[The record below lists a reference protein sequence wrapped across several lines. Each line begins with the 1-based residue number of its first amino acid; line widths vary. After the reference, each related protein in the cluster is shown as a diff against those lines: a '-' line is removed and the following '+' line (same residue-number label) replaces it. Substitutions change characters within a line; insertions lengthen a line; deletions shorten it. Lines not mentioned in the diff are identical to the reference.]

1 MDSWMNNPTLNGNQ
15 AVAPW
20 TQSGQRQGFKF
31 LVTQVCG
38 YLTGGPQRYT
48 GQPMDVAHKHL
59 NIKPNEWDAFM
70 ADAGLTMDALH
81 ISKDMQAELGEIFAS
96 FRSQCVVEPGE
107 RVPPDPKR
115 CRKAP
120 DGNSTY
126 AQAGG
131 VYPLAAFADTLVEM
145 AMAAP
150 KELTLRWEDVK
161 KPGATRHPP
170 GLKYVLTE
178 LVCHTAGGPEV
189 LTAEGFDDAKLG
201 VLPEQWDTFMA
212 LARRAAEEV
221 WPGKPVVVGALE
233 ALLEEVK
240 PELCI
245 GMAGKGEVVESAR
258 RLLRDAGCALA
269 DLNPPD
275 LARPCC
281 PFALSPTHRPVD

>member
-1 MDSWMNNPTLNGNQ
+1 M
-15 AVAPW
+15 
-20 TQSGQRQGFKF
+20 K
-31 LVTQVCG
+31 
-38 YLTGGPQRYT
+38 
-48 GQPMDVAHKHL
+48 
-59 NIKPNEWDAFM
+59 DA
-70 ADAGLTMDALH
+70 ALTMDALH
-81 ISKDMQAELGEIFAS
+81 VDKEMQAELAEIFSS
-96 FRSQCVVEPGE
+96 FRDQCVVEPGE

-115 CRKAP
+115 CRKPP

-126 AQAGG
+126 AQTGG
-131 VYPLAAFADTLVEM
+131 VYPLAAFADTLVEL
-145 AMAAP
+145 ALAQP
-150 KELTLRWEDVK
+150 PNELTLRWEDVK

-240 PELCI
+240 SELCI

-258 RLLRDAGCALA
+258 KLLRDAGCALA

-275 LARPCC
+275 LARPFN
-281 PFALSPTHRPVD
+281 PSAFSRTNRPME